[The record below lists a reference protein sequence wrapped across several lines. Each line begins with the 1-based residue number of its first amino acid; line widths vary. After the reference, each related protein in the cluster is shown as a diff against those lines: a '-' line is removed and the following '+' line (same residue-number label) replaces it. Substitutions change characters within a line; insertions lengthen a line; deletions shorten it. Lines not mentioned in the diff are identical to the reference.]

1 MQRDVTVFGSANADL
16 RVLVDE
22 LPRRGQ
28 VTLGHDL
35 EMGPG
40 GRGLNQAVAAARMG
54 ARTAFVGAVGSDDH
68 GTMLLRCLAES
79 GVEAC
84 VDEVDG
90 RATGAAMIAV
100 DEHGEITV
108 IELPG
113 ANATLDT
120 VSDRAAHAIRG
131 SAVLLLQLE
140 TPVTGSRAAAALA
153 RAAGATVILDAG
165 PQLGEMDAML
175 DEVDV
180 LVVDL
185 EEAGDA
191 AGMPGAAPQ
200 QAARALAARVPTAI
214 VFGGLRGSLL
224 ADSDGVLEL
233 PRYVAHALDSSA
245 VTDTFCGALAAGVS
259 VGAPV
264 RAAAEVAVAA
274 AALAVQRPGSA
285 DSIPT
290 RSDVDDYRALPHAG

>member
-1 MQRDVTVFGSANADL
+1 MHRDVTVFGSANADL

-113 ANATLDT
+113 ANATLDG
-120 VSDRAAHAIRG
+120 VSDRAAHTIRG
-131 SAVLLLQLE
+131 SGVLLLQLE
-140 TPVTGSRAAAALA
+140 TPVAGSLDAAALA
-153 RAAGATVILDAG
+153 RGSGAAVILDAG
-165 PQLGEMDAML
+165 PQVGELDVILGAVDVVVVDL
-175 DEVDV
+175 DEVR
-180 LVVDL
+180 
-185 EEAGDA
+185 EA
-191 AGMPGAAPQ
+191 AGMPDATLEDAV
-200 QAARALAARVPTAI
+200 AALATRVPTVIA
-214 VFGGLRGSLL
+214 FGGLRGSVI
-224 ADSDGVLEL
+224 ADAGGVRRL

-245 VTDTFCGALAAGVS
+245 VTDTFCGALAAGVAAGRS
-259 VGAPV
+259 VSE
-264 RAAAEVAVAA
+264 AAEVAVAA

-290 RSDVDDYRALPHAG
+290 LADVEEYLSLQRAG